1 MATTKKNEN
10 FVTLSLEEYNQLR
23 DELVDV
29 NNENNELRN
38 AIVELQDADGQ
49 KVIIK
54 TVTVYDDG
62 EQVDVSIKNLDD
74 AVAMLNGE
82 LKATN
87 DALTKKCESLE
98 KANKDFAEAT
108 IKLDMEISRLKHR
121 NLWQRIWNK

>member
-10 FVTLSLEEYNQLR
+10 IVTLSLEEYNELR

-38 AIVELQDADGQ
+38 AIAELQDAEGQ

-54 TVTVYDDG
+54 RVKVYEDSERVG
-62 EQVDVSIKNLDD
+62 VSIANLDD
-74 AVAMLNGE
+74 ALAMLNGE
-82 LKATN
+82 LKANN
-87 DALTKKCESLE
+87 DVLTQKCANLE